1 MACGKQVSKSDFWFC
16 MIKFL
21 SSEVFPPL
29 DMAEDDSIEA
39 VLNSDIGN
47 DVQDKLEGNVDDDI
61 PEIERN
67 EDQDHDESTNC
78 FESLHANFAPSRRL
92 RPFFFEEETLVLK
105 STTIHG
111 IDFIVCNCRILGFR
125 YT

>member
-1 MACGKQVSKSDFWFC
+1 

-29 DMAEDDSIEA
+29 DLAEDDLIEA
-39 VLNSDIGN
+39 ALNEDIGN
-47 DVQDKLEGNVDDDI
+47 DLPDKMDGNVED
-61 PEIERN
+61 EILESERN

-92 RPFFFEEETLVLK
+92 KPLFFEEETLVMKNMVIIPRRAQNVNLLCQR
-105 STTIHG
+105 
-111 IDFIVCNCRILGFR
+111 IDCLEFR
-125 YT
+125 